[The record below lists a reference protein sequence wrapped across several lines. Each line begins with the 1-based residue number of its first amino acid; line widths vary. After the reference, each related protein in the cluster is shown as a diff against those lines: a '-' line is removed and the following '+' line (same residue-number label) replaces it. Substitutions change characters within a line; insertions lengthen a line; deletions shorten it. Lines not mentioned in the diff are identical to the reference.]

1 MKNHSKE
8 EQEQVKMSRDT
19 GSQGRSTD
27 NSQEGWL
34 DTDAGP
40 NLALLC
46 PSLGQAPMGQPTAQ
60 PGGYELGVNYETNLH
75 MKRREQFRKGKT
87 SV

>member
-1 MKNHSKE
+1 
-8 EQEQVKMSRDT
+8 MSRDT

-46 PSLGQAPMGQPTAQ
+46 PSLGQAPMGQPTTQ

-75 MKRREQFRKGKT
+75 MKRREQFRKGNSSKK
-87 SV
+87 